1 MFSPKHIVLCLLV
14 AANLI
19 AVNLCAQK
27 GPSKRSGSGWRY
39 NIGTSLNNYTLND
52 KHGINPKQRL
62 SFTLGMR
69 REKRV
74 TRDYKSFVLFGA
86 EYLLHGVNYQSYY
99 FGVDSLKLYDRKY
112 DYNYSLTIQE
122 IHLPFEF
129 KYLLRRADNSPFS
142 PYFLIGYHLRYLMP
156 TFVKVYKADKVF
168 VQDTPNLVFRTWLI
182 NPKVNA
188 SLCLALGWQ
197 INKIGT
203 THRSFFAEVNFQ
215 YGFSD
220 YYFKSE
226 YSANAMYINCIQAT
240 FNLGAKF

>member
-1 MFSPKHIVLCLLV
+1 MQVPKYIVLCFVVFALSFSFDV
-14 AANLI
+14 Q
-19 AVNLCAQK
+19 AQ
-27 GPSKRSGSGWRY
+27 KRSGNGWRY

-62 SFTLGMR
+62 NLTFGIR
-69 REKRV
+69 REVRV

-86 EYLLHGVNYQSYY
+86 EYLLHGVNYESYY
-99 FGVDSLKLYDRKY
+99 FASDTLKLYDRKY
-112 DYNYSLTIQE
+112 DYVYRLTMQE

-129 KYLLRRADNSPFS
+129 KYLLRRVDNSPFS
-142 PYFLIGYHLRYLMP
+142 PYFLVGYHLRYLMP
-156 TFVKVYKADKVF
+156 AFVNVSKDGKVY
-168 VQDTPNLVFRTWLI
+168 QRDTPNLQFRTWLI

-197 INKIGT
+197 INKLGT
-203 THRSFFAEVNFQ
+203 KKRSFFAEANFQ

-220 YYFKSE
+220 YFFRSE

-240 FNLGAKF
+240 ANFGAKF

>member
-1 MFSPKHIVLCLLV
+1 MQVPKYIVL
-14 AANLI
+14 LI
-19 AVNLCAQK
+19 ACIALFFSVELRAQ
-27 GPSKRSGSGWRY
+27 KRSGNGWRY

-62 SFTLGMR
+62 NLTFGIR
-69 REKRV
+69 RELRV

-86 EYLLHGVNYQSYY
+86 EYLLHGVNYESYY
-99 FGVDSLKLYDRKY
+99 FAKDTLKLYDRKY
-112 DYNYSLTIQE
+112 DYDYHLTMQE

-129 KYLLRRADNSPFS
+129 KYLLRRVDNSPFS
-142 PYFLIGYHLRYLMP
+142 PYFLVGYHLRYLMP
-156 TFVKVYKADKVF
+156 AFVNVSKDGKVY
-168 VQDTPNLVFRTWLI
+168 QRDTPNLQFRTWLI

-197 INKIGT
+197 MNKLGNK
-203 THRSFFAEVNFQ
+203 HRSFFAEANFQ

-220 YYFKSE
+220 YFFASE

-240 FNLGAKF
+240 VNLGAKF